1 VTRVARRGADGE
13 NESVRSLPPLTIAA
27 TVFESHFGL
36 TAKPFGKTPDPSFLY
51 ESDQHRE
58 ALARL
63 EYAVDEKELALLT
76 GDIGSGKTTLSRAL
90 IDRVGEARPVILLI
104 NPRLTPTQLLR
115 AVAVGLELE
124 PPRMRNELLDRIHTR
139 LFELYEAG
147 REPVL
152 IIDEAQLIPS
162 KATFDEIRLL
172 TNFQMDDQNLLS
184 VLLIGQPELETRLD
198 RDAYEPL
205 RQRIGMRYSLG
216 PLSLDE
222 TIRYVDHRIRVA
234 GGTRNPFDDASI
246 RAIHELSGGVPRLI
260 NTLATTAL
268 LDAFGDDA
276 TTVTADRI
284 ASAAREH
291 RMRARDPEAAH
302 G

>member
-1 VTRVARRGADGE
+1 M
-13 NESVRSLPPLTIAA
+13 
-27 TVFESHFGL
+27 FEEFFGL
-36 TAKPFGKTPDPSFLY
+36 STKPFGKTPDPSFLY
-51 ESDQHRE
+51 ESPQHKE

-63 EYAVDEKELALLT
+63 EYSVEEKELELLT

-90 IDRVGEARPVILLI
+90 IDRLGDTRPVVLLI

-115 AVAVGLELE
+115 AICRGLGLE
-124 PPRMRNELLDRIHTR
+124 PARFRNDVLDQIHTR
-139 LFELYEAG
+139 LYELFEQK

-152 IIDEAQLIPS
+152 MIDEAQLIPT

-172 TNFQMDDQNLLS
+172 TNFQLDDQNLLS
-184 VLLIGQPELETRLD
+184 VILIGQPELEKRIE
-198 RDAYEPL
+198 REAYAPL

-222 TIRYVDHRIRVA
+222 TIEYIEHRIRIA
-234 GGTRNPFDDASI
+234 GGTRNPFDRKAMED
-246 RAIHELSGGVPRLI
+246 IHALSGGIPRLI

-268 LDAFGDDA
+268 LDAFGEDA
-276 TTVTADRI
+276 ETIDPTRI
-284 ASAAREH
+284 AAAAREH
-291 RMRARDPEAAH
+291 RIAKRQGAELTKSEAAH

>member
-1 VTRVARRGADGE
+1 M
-13 NESVRSLPPLTIAA
+13 
-27 TVFESHFGL
+27 FEEFFGF
-36 TAKPFGKTPDPSFLY
+36 TAKPFGKTPDPAYLY

-63 EYAVDEKELALLT
+63 EYSVDEKELALLT

-90 IDRVGEARPVILLI
+90 IDRIGETRPVVLLI
-104 NPRLTPTQLLR
+104 NPRLTPMQLLR
-115 AVAVGLELE
+115 SIARGLELE
-124 PPRMRNELLDRIHTR
+124 PPRFRNDVLDQLHTK
-139 LFELYEAG
+139 LYELYEQK

-172 TNFQMDDQNLLS
+172 TNFQLDDQNLLS
-184 VLLIGQPELETRLD
+184 VVLIGQPELDTRLE
-198 RDAYEPL
+198 RVAYAPL

-216 PLSLDE
+216 PLSLQE
-222 TIRYVDHRIRVA
+222 TYRYIEHRIRVA
-234 GGTRNPFDDASI
+234 GGDRNPFSTDAMSE
-246 RAIHELSGGVPRLI
+246 IHERSRGIPRLI

-268 LDAFGDDA
+268 LDAFGEDA
-276 TTVTADRI
+276 ENVDASRVD
-284 ASAAREH
+284 SAARDHE
-291 RMRARDPEAAH
+291 MEQPH

>member
-1 VTRVARRGADGE
+1 M
-13 NESVRSLPPLTIAA
+13 
-27 TVFESHFGL
+27 FEAHFGL

-63 EYAVDEKELALLT
+63 EYAVEEKELALLT

-90 IDRVGEARPVILLI
+90 IDRIGEARPIVLLI

-115 AVAVGLELE
+115 AIATGLGIE
-124 PPRMRNELLDRIHTR
+124 PPRMRNDLLDRLHAK
-139 LFELYEAG
+139 LYELYEAG

-172 TNFQMDDQNLLS
+172 TNFQLDDQNLLS
-184 VLLIGQPELETRLD
+184 VLLVGQPELEARLD
-198 RDAYEPL
+198 RDAYKPL
-205 RQRIGMRYSLG
+205 RQRIGMRYA
-216 PLSLDE
+216 
-222 TIRYVDHRIRVA
+222 HRIRIA
-234 GGTRNPFDDASI
+234 GGTPNPFS
-246 RAIHELSGGVPRLI
+246 RAAMEEIHTLSGGIPRLI

-268 LDAFGDDA
+268 LDAYGEDA
-276 TTVTADRI
+276 ETIDPARV

-291 RMRARDPEAAH
+291 HMEAAI

>member
-1 VTRVARRGADGE
+1 M
-13 NESVRSLPPLTIAA
+13 
-27 TVFESHFGL
+27 FEEFFGL
-36 TAKPFGKTPDPSFLY
+36 TSKPFGKTPDPSFLY
-51 ESDQHRE
+51 ESDQHKE

-63 EYAVDEKELALLT
+63 EYAVEEKELALLV

-90 IDRVGEARPVILLI
+90 IDRLGESRPVVLLI

-115 AVAVGLELE
+115 AIARGMAIE
-124 PPRMRNELLDRIHTR
+124 PARFRNELLDQLHTK
-139 LFELYEAG
+139 LYELYEEK

-152 IIDEAQLIPS
+152 MIDEAQLIPS

-172 TNFQMDDQNLLS
+172 TNFQLDDQNLLS
-184 VLLIGQPELETRLD
+184 VILIGQPELERRIE
-198 RDAYEPL
+198 RDAYAPL

-216 PLSLDE
+216 PLSPEDTL
-222 TIRYVDHRIRVA
+222 RYIEHRIRVA
-234 GGTRNPFDDASI
+234 GGTRNPFSR
-246 RAIHELSGGVPRLI
+246 RAMEEIHALSGGIPRLI

-268 LDAFGDDA
+268 LDAFGEDA
-276 TTVTADRI
+276 ETIDPSRI

-291 RMRARDPEAAH
+291 HMEAAH